1 MAFTGK
7 EQYYFELGTII
18 ENAQKQVELEGK
30 HQPKAFVKGKS
41 GSIETELPE
50 LPEFPESH
58 EDKLAYMAALGQL
71 MFESGR
77 IGELLQIFVVSSG
90 SLWEADGAI
99 HLEFS
104 DTVQT
109 EAKPVLIISGV
120 QLEERRK
127 NLIVFEVLRG
137 NENQV
142 VSFLDLLIETDI
154 GIPLE
159 TPLEDAFIAGF
170 HDANL

>member
-7 EQYYFELGTII
+7 EQYYFELDTII

-30 HQPKAFVKGKS
+30 HQPKALVEGKS
-41 GSIETELPE
+41 GSIETE

-71 MFESGR
+71 MAASGR

-90 SLWEADGAI
+90 SIWEAEDSI
-99 HLEFS
+99 RLELS
-104 DTVQT
+104 ETAHTD
-109 EAKPVLIISGV
+109 AKSVLIISGV

-127 NLIVFEVLRG
+127 NLIIFEVLRG

-142 VSFLDLLIETDI
+142 VGFLDLLIETDI

-170 HDANL
+170 HDASA